1 MNIVYASDNG
11 FAEYLGISMLSL
23 FENNRG
29 SSESIN
35 IYILDGGIS
44 QTNKEHLEQIAKSFD
59 GNIYFLNVE
68 SLLKSDMKQQRGSL
82 STFSRLYLTELMP
95 VNVDKV
101 LYLDCDILVE
111 NSLEDMYNTELG
123 DNYIAGVNDCVSD
136 GHLENIGL
144 KSGDNYFNAGVL
156 LINLDAWRKDN
167 IIEKFDNFLK
177 DYNNDVPYAD
187 QGIVNGVMS
196 HKSIKLSLEYNCYTA
211 LYDFKYNDLL
221 TFRKPTVYYSE
232 QEVLRAKEKP
242 TIVHFTTSF
251 LSLRPW
257 IEGCEHEYVD
267 KWLEY
272 KMKTPWA
279 DDSLK
284 KDNRSAKK
292 KLALKIYK
300 AMPNC
305 ISVRIAGLLHSRI
318 VPMMKKKKH

>member
-23 FENNRG
+23 FESNT
-29 SSESIN
+29 ESADID

-44 QTNKEHLEQIAKSFD
+44 QTNKDHLQQIAGSFD
-59 GNIYFLNVE
+59 RNIYFLNVE

-82 STFSRLYLTELMP
+82 STFSRLYLTRLMP
-95 VNVDKV
+95 ENIDKV
-101 LYLDCDILVE
+101 LYLDCDILVV
-111 NSLEDMYNTELG
+111 NSLEGMYNTELG

-136 GHLENIGL
+136 GHLANIGL

-167 IIEKFDNFLK
+167 VIEKFDSFLK
-177 DYNNDVPYAD
+177 DYDNDVPYAD

-196 HKSIKLSLEYNCYTA
+196 HKSMKLSLENNCYTA
-211 LYDFKYNDLL
+211 LYDFEYNDLL
-221 TFRKPTVYYSE
+221 IFRKPTCYYSE
-232 QEVLRAKEKP
+232 DEVNKAKNNP

-257 IEGCEHEYVD
+257 IEGCEHEYSE

-272 KMKTPWA
+272 KLKTPWA
-279 DDSLK
+279 DDVLK
-284 KDNRSAKK
+284 ADNRSVKK
-292 KLALKIYK
+292 KLATKIYK
-300 AMPNC
+300 AMPGF
-305 ISVRIAGLLHSRI
+305 ISVRIAGLLHSKLMPAMRD
-318 VPMMKKKKH
+318 KKK